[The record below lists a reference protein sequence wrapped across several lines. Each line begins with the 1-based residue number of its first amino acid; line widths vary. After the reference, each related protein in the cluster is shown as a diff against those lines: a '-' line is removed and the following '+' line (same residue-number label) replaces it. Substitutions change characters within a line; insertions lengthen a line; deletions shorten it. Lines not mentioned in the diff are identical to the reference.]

1 MELTLT
7 ILYLL
12 ILVVQ
17 FVLLILTARKPS
29 AKGWKV
35 LFLLEVLSVLGAV
48 GLMFLFDALPG
59 NGFMPGLTWFAK
71 FFYSLLAAAA
81 YMGMLLLSGIVFL
94 WKTR

>member
-35 LFLLEVLSVLGAV
+35 LFLLEVLSALGAV
-48 GLMFLFDALPG
+48 GLMLLFDALPG
-59 NGFMPGLTWFAK
+59 SGFMPGLTWFAE